1 MRSRSRRQADAGF
14 GGVPLY
20 NKERTVL
27 RTLAS
32 IAAQDCTDFEAIIV
46 DDGSTDGG
54 DAVAEAFPDPRF
66 RLIRQAN
73 AGPGAARNTGI
84 AAARADFIA
93 FLDADDVWSPDYLSA
108 AITGLEANPEV
119 ASVTA
124 GYREM
129 PGGASTEPM
138 WLRGEACG
146 QGSSRSRRTR
156 RQRLPPPFS
165 PTCRPAARSFAPTSS
180 GVTADSTPRTA
191 ASMARS
197 ASVPEAAAQPSGAS
211 GSRAAGNDPR
221 DDSGLSANLPAARPV
236 EPFLLNAEEIRVA
249 CPPALAPL
257 LERLLALRAF
267 KTACMLGYWGE
278 WRRAREL
285 RRRFAR
291 TAGRGLP
298 YRFAS
303 LACATPLATPLGRG
317 STRLPTRVTRRGVRS
332 GWDADHRHQALNR
345 SVARNGPAKRRA

>member
-1 MRSRSRRQADAGF
+1 MQVSVV
-14 GGVPLY
+14 VPLY

-32 IAAQDCTDFEAIIV
+32 IATQDCTDFEAIIV

-108 AITGLEANPEV
+108 AITGLKANPGV

-138 WLRGEACG
+138 WLGRDLRPGLFALAPD
-146 QGSSRSRRTR
+146 T
-156 RQRLPPPFS
+156 PPPLAATVLAYMS
-165 PTCRPAARSFAPTSS
+165 PCSTVFR
-180 GVTADSTPRTA
+180 ADLLRRHGGFYAEDRCLYGEDAHLCLKLLLNHPVLLDLEPRV
-191 ASMARS
+191 MIH
-197 ASVPEAAAQPSGAS
+197 
-211 GSRAAGNDPR
+211 R
-221 DDSGLSANLPAARPV
+221 DDSGLSANLPADRPV

-285 RRRFAR
+285 RRRFAGPP
-291 TAGRGLP
+291 GRGLP

-303 LACATPLATPLGRG
+303 LACATPLATPLGAAARAF
-317 STRLPTRVTRRGVRS
+317 RRS
-332 GWDADHRHQALNR
+332 
-345 SVARNGPAKRRA
+345 